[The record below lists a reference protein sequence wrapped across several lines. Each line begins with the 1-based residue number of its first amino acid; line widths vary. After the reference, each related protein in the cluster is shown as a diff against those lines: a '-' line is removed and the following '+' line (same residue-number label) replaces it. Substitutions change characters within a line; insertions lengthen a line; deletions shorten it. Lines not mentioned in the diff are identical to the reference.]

1 MQTNSIGLNLQVSTP
16 VTELA
21 NTVDPIGD
29 ILDNVAAN
37 ITTARELTDSEENRD
52 ANKFFD

>member
-1 MQTNSIGLNLQVSTP
+1 MNPAVSTAASG
-16 VTELA
+16 LA
-21 NTVDPIGD
+21 NSVDPIVD

-52 ANKFFD
+52 ANKFFE